1 LAKILEPYEERIGI
15 KALEESGE
23 YAELEQNAHSA
34 ILLSLSDGV
43 LRDVS
48 DEETAARLWK
58 KLENLYMKKSLTNRS
73 YLKQQ
78 LYNLKMKE
86 GMPLCDHLDD
96 INRIILDLK
105 NIDTKVDDEDQALIL
120 LCSLRDLFDNFV
132 NSMLYSRD
140 TISLTNVKSA
150 LNSMKLRT
158 RLNRKGSEN
167 LAEGLFVSG
176 HLENCSNFRG
186 RSGGR
191 DSNRGGQLQS
201 N

>member
-23 YAELEQNAHSA
+23 YAELEQNAQSA